1 MAKIC
6 FVFNMAPKYVAS
18 SYSLFDKELDIKW
31 CFGSN
36 NTDIKEMDHTLLKD
50 VTVYPTV
57 HLAKGYRF
65 SGIGEIAKNKLIK
78 SYVLIGDPSCLSMW
92 ILPYKIKFYNP
103 EASIYFWS
111 HGWYGKES
119 TIKSFVKKLF
129 FKAADGIFLYG
140 NYAKNLMI
148 QEGFDEKKLFTIH
161 NCLDYDEQVV
171 LRNMIQP
178 TTFYKDH
185 FFNNHPVLIFI
196 GRLTQVKKL
205 DLLIEA
211 VACLKKQNL
220 IFNIVFVGDG
230 TERSSLE
237 SLVKKKKL
245 EDTTWF
251 YGACY
256 DEKTNAEL
264 IFNADLCVAPGNVG
278 LTAMHAMVFG
288 TPVLTHNDFK
298 WQMPEFEAII
308 EGETGCFFKKDNVES
323 LCDAI
328 TRWFKEKMGKR
339 MDVRKACYK
348 EIDENWTPEFELNVL
363 KENLKIK

>member
-1 MAKIC
+1 
-6 FVFNMAPKYVAS
+6 MAPKYVAS
-18 SYSLFDKELDIKW
+18 SYTLFDKELDIKW
-31 CFGSN
+31 CLGYN
-36 NTDIKEMDHTLLKD
+36 DTDIKEMDHTLLKD

-57 HLAKGYRF
+57 HLIKGYKL
-65 SGIGEIAKNKLIK
+65 SGIGGIAKDKTIQ
-78 SYVLIGDPSCLSMW
+78 SYLLIGDPLCWSMW
-92 ILPYKIKFYNP
+92 TLPYKIRFHNP
-103 EASIYFWS
+103 KALIYFWS

-119 TIKSFVKKLF
+119 TIKAFVKKLF
-129 FKAADGIFLYG
+129 FKVADGVFLYG

-161 NCLDYDEQVV
+161 NCLDHDTQVS
-171 LRNMIQP
+171 LRNTIEQ
-178 TTFYKDH
+178 TTFYEEH
-185 FFNNHPVLIFI
+185 FLNSHPVLIFI
-196 GRLTQVKKL
+196 GRLTPVKRL

-211 VACLKKQNL
+211 VAMLKKQNL

-237 SLVKKKKL
+237 SLIKKEQL

-264 IFNADLCVAPGNVG
+264 LFNADLCVAPGNVG
-278 LTAMHAMVFG
+278 LTAMHSMVFG
-288 TPVLTHNDFK
+288 TPVLTHNDFR

-308 EGETGCFFKKDNVES
+308 EGETGCFFEKDNVWS

-328 TRWFKEKMGKR
+328 KRWFEMKMDKR
-339 MDVRKACYK
+339 EGVREACYK

-363 KENLKIK
+363 KKNLNKKNGNITRC